1 MPMTDRPVMML
12 TGGSRGIG
20 LCVAQAAQARGWH
33 ISLGLRDPS
42 RAPAG
47 LDPDLID
54 LHPYDAT
61 AAGTAERDWVAATVA
76 RHERIDAI
84 TASAGIFT
92 GTGILDAGEAEVDA
106 LLEVNLRAPRRLAQA
121 AWPWLR
127 ACGRGRVTIM
137 GSLSGKR
144 VASRG
149 SALYSVSKFAAIG
162 LAHALR
168 YEGWDDGIRAT
179 AFCPGLVATE
189 MGATASGGAVTQ
201 ADMTQPEEVAG
212 LVLDV
217 IGLSNSA
224 SVSEIHINWR
234 TDGIF

>member
-1 MPMTDRPVMML
+1 MTRTDKPVMML
-12 TGGSRGIG
+12 TGASRGIG
-20 LCVAQAAQARGWH
+20 LCIAQEAQARGWH
-33 ISLGLRDPS
+33 LSLGLRDPAK
-42 RAPAG
+42 RPAG
-47 LDPDLID
+47 LDPAVTD

-61 AAGTAERDWVAATVA
+61 VRTAEHDWVSATVA
-76 RHERIDAI
+76 QHGRIDAI
-84 TASAGIFT
+84 AASAGVFT
-92 GTGILDAGEAEVDA
+92 GTGILAADEAEVDH
-106 LLEVNLRAPRRLAQA
+106 LLEINLRAPRRLAQA
-121 AWPWLR
+121 AWPWLQ
-127 ACGRGRVTIM
+127 AAGQGRVAIM

-144 VASRG
+144 VASQG

-189 MGATASGGAVTQ
+189 MGATAAGGAVAQ
-201 ADMTQPEEVAG
+201 AEMTQPEDVAR
-212 LVLDV
+212 LVLDI

-224 SVSEIHINWR
+224 SVAEIHVNWR